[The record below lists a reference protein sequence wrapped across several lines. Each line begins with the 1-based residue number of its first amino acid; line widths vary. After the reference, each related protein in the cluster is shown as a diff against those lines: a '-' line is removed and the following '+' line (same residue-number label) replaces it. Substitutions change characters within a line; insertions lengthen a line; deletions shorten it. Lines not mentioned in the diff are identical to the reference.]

1 MKAKYLFVLIAVFS
15 IILAACTQYGATAQ
29 KSNAMMGKEAN
40 EMAEIGFEMM
50 KGKMMVV
57 DEKSKTQAM
66 MEKDAV
72 LNDGTKVMTTGK
84 AIRKDGST
92 FTLKE
97 GESVWMDGSF
107 MKAGE
112 MKEEGM
118 MKASVQIAMGAQG
131 NSGETG
137 KATIKDEGGKAEV
150 YIELINYPGNPQPA
164 HIHAGSCSSLGAVK
178 YPLSAVADG
187 KSETKLNI
195 SAEQVLSQLPLAVNV
210 HRSAAEIKEYAACG
224 DIKKPEAMMQQGYKG
239 KVLAGTE
246 KTKYLEFNRADY
258 DKALK
263 EKKKI
268 LLYFYANWC
277 PTCRLEQ
284 PQTFAAF
291 NEINDQDLIGFRVN
305 FRDSDTDADE
315 EALAREF
322 GVSYQHTKIILKGG
336 QKAGKFPDSW
346 DKQRYLDELNKI

>member
-15 IILAACTQYGATAQ
+15 MILAACTQYATTAQ
-29 KSNAMMGKEAN
+29 KSNAMMDKE
-40 EMAEIGFEMM
+40 
-50 KGKMMVV
+50 
-57 DEKSKTQAM
+57 
-66 MEKDAV
+66 
-72 LNDGTKVMTTGK
+72 
-84 AIRKDGST
+84 
-92 FTLKE
+92 
-97 GESVWMDGSF
+97 
-107 MKAGE
+107 AGE

-118 MKASVQIAMGAQG
+118 MKNSVQIAVNAQS

-150 YIELINYPGNPQPA
+150 YIKLSSYPGNPQPA
-164 HIHAGSCSSLGAVK
+164 HIHAGSCNNLGAVK

-195 SAEQVLSQLPLAVNV
+195 STEQLLSQLPLAVNV
-210 HRSAAEIKEYAACG
+210 HKSAAEIKAYAACG
-224 DIKKPEAMMQQGYKG
+224 DIKKSEAMMQPEYQG
-239 KVLAGTE
+239 KVLAGAE
-246 KTKYLEFNRADY
+246 NTKYLEFSKADY
-258 DKALK
+258 GKALK

-277 PTCRLEQ
+277 PACRLEQ

-315 EALAREF
+315 EALAKEF
-322 GVSYQHTKIILKGG
+322 GVSYQHTKIILKDG
-336 QKAGKFPDSW
+336 QRILKAPDSW
-346 DKQRYLDELNKI
+346 DKQRYLDELKKI